1 MKTINSIK
9 LIFISNL
16 LFLILSCD
24 RRENFINAPED
35 VAFAKK
41 IATDFYKDLDKL
53 DTTKIATYLSSE
65 INKSEFNKGIYSLIE
80 KRGQFLNVDVNR
92 VETKTEVVNNKKHS
106 TYNLEIIVK
115 YEKLTAI
122 EILSFSK
129 EENSSV
135 KLDGYSSEL
144 K

>member
-1 MKTINSIK
+1 MKSIK
-9 LIFISNL
+9 LIFISII

-53 DTTKIATYLSSE
+53 DTIKIATYLSSE
-65 INKSEFNKGIYSLIE
+65 INKSEFNKGIYSLID
-80 KRGQFLNVDVNR
+80 KGGQRVNVDVNKI
-92 VETKTEVVNNKKHS
+92 ETKIEVINNEKYS
-106 TYNLEIIVK
+106 TYNIEVTAK

-122 EILSFSK
+122 ETLSFFK
-129 EENSSV
+129 ETTIPI
-135 KLDGYSSEL
+135 KLVSYSSEL